1 MTEYEIAD
9 LAAFKAFELQGM
21 LSLLQVQMGTN
32 GDGIQVFISILFG
45 FPAAAYFIGAGLK
58 RRQILVFSALCR
70 FRNKQPRSRPAV
82 LVSAIKVRS

>member
-9 LAAFKAFELQGM
+9 LAASKAFELQGM

-32 GDGIQVFISILFG
+32 GDGIQIFMSILFG
-45 FPAAAYFIGAGLK
+45 FPAAAYFIGAGLE

-70 FRNKQPRSRPAV
+70 YRNKQPRSRAAV
-82 LVSAIKVRS
+82 LVSALKVRS